1 MERPCILLS
10 ASRSGWQNYENAVL
24 RAGGSVAGG
33 YCPQP
38 DAGYDGLLLCGG
50 EDIDPDRYGQKNCGS
65 LGIDPDRDAAEFVL
79 AEAYAAAGKPI
90 FGICRGHQVLN
101 VVLGGSLL
109 QDLGPEWNLFHRRTP
124 GTDVDRIHPLRTE
137 ENSLLRRLYGPVF
150 SSNRSHHQ
158 AVDRL
163 GDGLRLT
170 AWSEV
175 GIAESLE
182 HETLPLFSVQF
193 HPERMSYAM
202 RRPDAADGALLF
214 EWFIRL
220 CADPIPS
227 TPHLA
232 MK

>member
-1 MERPCILLS
+1 MKTPF
-10 ASRSGWQNYENAVL
+10 SGPGAAW
-24 RAGGSVAGG
+24 R
-33 YCPQP
+33 

-65 LGIDPDRDAAEFVL
+65 LGIDPDRDAAEFAL

-109 QDLGPEWNLFHRRTP
+109 QDLGPERNLFHRRTP

-150 SSNRSHHQ
+150 SSNSSHHQ

-163 GDGLRLT
+163 GDGLHLT

-175 GIAESLE
+175 GIAEALE

-220 CADPIPS
+220 CAGPIPS

>member
-65 LGIDPDRDAAEFVL
+65 LGIDPDRDSAEFAL

-101 VVLGGSLL
+101 VVLAVPCSRTSDRSGTCPTAGRPAQMWTESTRCGQRKTPCSAAFTGQSFPPTAPTTRPWTGLETVCASRPGRKSGLQKRSNTKPSLFF
-109 QDLGPEWNLFHRRTP
+109 PC
-124 GTDVDRIHPLRTE
+124 
-137 ENSLLRRLYGPVF
+137 S
-150 SSNRSHHQ
+150 
-158 AVDRL
+158 
-163 GDGLRLT
+163 
-170 AWSEV
+170 
-175 GIAESLE
+175 
-182 HETLPLFSVQF
+182 
-193 HPERMSYAM
+193 
-202 RRPDAADGALLF
+202 
-214 EWFIRL
+214 
-220 CADPIPS
+220 S
-227 TPHLA
+227 TPSE
-232 MK
+232 

>member
-50 EDIDPDRYGQKNCGS
+50 EAIDPDRYGQKNCGS
-65 LGIDPDRDAAEFVL
+65 LGIDPDRDAAEFAL

-109 QDLGPEWNLFHRRTP
+109 QDLGPERNLFHRRTP

-137 ENSLLRRLYGPVF
+137 ENSLLRRLYGPVPPPGRGPAWR
-150 SSNRSHHQ
+150 RSAPHGLVGSRDCGSARTRNPPSFFRAVPPRANELRYAQ
-158 AVDRL
+158 ARRRGRCPSFRV
-163 GDGLRLT
+163 
-170 AWSEV
+170 V
-175 GIAESLE
+175 
-182 HETLPLFSVQF
+182 HPPL
-193 HPERMSYAM
+193 
-202 RRPDAADGALLF
+202 RRPDP
-214 EWFIRL
+214 I
-220 CADPIPS
+220 DPSSCYEI
-227 TPHLA
+227 TEEI
-232 MK
+232 

>member
-150 SSNRSHHQ
+150 SSNRLPPPGRGPAWRRSAPHGLVGSRDCRIARTRNPPSFFRAVPPRANELRHAQ
-158 AVDRL
+158 ARRR
-163 GDGLRLT
+163 G
-170 AWSEV
+170 
-175 GIAESLE
+175 
-182 HETLPLFSVQF
+182 
-193 HPERMSYAM
+193 
-202 RRPDAADGALLF
+202 RRPSF
-214 EWFIRL
+214 
-220 CADPIPS
+220 
-227 TPHLA
+227 
-232 MK
+232 